1 MSNKLRAGFG
11 RFVQIQISK
20 ISIFISYFQNLLSGG
35 SIKYRKTE
43 KFLLILSAALA
54 VSIIVA
60 IHFDGKVTP
69 AASSTRYTTSWI
81 GNSFGGGEKWVQIQ
95 ISGMYVAPD
104 GTIYTNS
111 EWDEA
116 GREVGIYRNGDVV
129 GKAEDLHGWGRSG
142 GVAITANNKYIYVA
156 MEQSGIDQ
164 QKDGYPPKGTN
175 WYCVRRYDLTG
186 KIAPFPNGKGWD
198 KSMLI
203 VSNKD
208 EVTGLAAVGKELF
221 VSDNAANKV
230 RVYNSSTMEELRSFD
245 LINPGNIAVDKAG
258 NLWVIKDKEIV
269 RYSKQGKQL
278 SGVISNLNNPS
289 AVTIDNRGRLLVAEN
304 GRSQQILIYD
314 IKNQPKQIGTFGVKG
329 GIYAGV
335 PGEVKDLKFYGI
347 SGVGTDSLGNIY
359 ISNDGFE
366 RSGVDLRKFSAS
378 GKLQWKLL
386 GLQFI
391 DNADLDPA
399 TDGLNV
405 YTKNERF
412 VMDYSKQAGKEAT
425 YKGYTLNA
433 FKYPQDP
440 RLHTAPDAPFVR
452 NIQGQTFLYLTDMY
466 SRMLQ
471 IYRFNKNTDGEIAI
485 PSGMFVVSHPSGK
498 QEAIEGDFPPFEP
511 DSGEWIWRDKNGN
524 GKFDRDEY
532 DKSEDHPYLGGW
544 WVDSKGDIW
553 KNLRTQDGVGIRH
566 FPLQGLDKNG
576 NPIYSHSKMEK
587 IDHPKIFGDLRRI
600 EYFPETDTM
609 YLSGYTKENPAIN
622 NDYAKLIG
630 SEIARY
636 DNWSKGNR
644 QPKYRIVLPVDKSA
658 PPEVLGPAAMSIA
671 GDYVFAVTVK
681 KAEVYVY
688 DAKTGKQVKILKPGP
703 EVFGETGWVDIPHGI
718 RAFQRKNGEYL
729 VFVEEDAKAKV
740 MMYRFNS

>member
-1 MSNKLRAGFG
+1 MNKELLRRFG
-11 RFVQIQISK
+11 QFIQKHTNHIAN
-20 ISIFISYFQNLLSGG
+20 FFSYLKNLFS
-35 SIKYRKTE
+35 SANVKYRQTD

-60 IHFDGKVTP
+60 IHFDEKITP

-81 GNSFGGGEKWVQIQ
+81 GNSFGGGDKWVQIQ

-116 GREVGIYRNGDVV
+116 GREVGIYRNGDVI

-142 GVAITANNKYIYVA
+142 GVAITANKKYIYVA

-164 QKDGYPPKGTN
+164 KKDGFPPKGTN

-186 KIAPFPNGKGWD
+186 KTAPFANGKGWD

-203 VSNKD
+203 VSQKD
-208 EVTGLAAVGKELF
+208 EITGLATVGKELF
-221 VSDNAANKV
+221 VSDSAANKV
-230 RVYNSSTMEELRSFD
+230 RVYDTETMQELRSFD
-245 LINPGNIAVDKAG
+245 LATPGNIAVDRTG
-258 NLWVIKDKEIV
+258 NLWIIQNNQVV
-269 RYSKQGKQL
+269 NYSKQGKKL
-278 SGVISNLNNPS
+278 AGAISELKNPS
-289 AVTIDNRGRLLVAEN
+289 AIAVDNRGRLLVAEN
-304 GRSQQILIYD
+304 SQSQQILIYD
-314 IKNQPKQIGTFGVKG
+314 IRNKPKQIGTFGEKG
-329 GIYAGV
+329 GIYAGI

-347 SGVGTDSLGNIY
+347 SGVGSDSWGNIY
-359 ISNDGFE
+359 VSNDGFE
-366 RSGVDLRKFSAS
+366 RSGVDLRSFSAS

-386 GLQFI
+386 GLQFL
-391 DNADLDPA
+391 DNADVDPA
-399 TDGLNV
+399 ADGLNV

-412 VMDYSKQAGKEAT
+412 TMDYSKPPGKEAT
-425 YKGYTLNA
+425 YQGYTLNA
-433 FKYPQDP
+433 FKYPQDA
-440 RLHTAPDAPFVR
+440 RLHIPSDAPFVR
-452 NIQGQTFLYLTDMY
+452 RIQGKKFLFLTDMY
-466 SRMLQ
+466 GGKLQ
-471 IYRFNKNTDGEIAI
+471 IFRFNKQTDGEIAI
-485 PSGMFVVSHPSGK
+485 PSGMFVGTHPEGK
-498 QEAIEGDFPPFEP
+498 PALGKDYPPFQPSE
-511 DSGEWIWRDKNGN
+511 GEWIWRDKNGN
-524 GKFDRDEY
+524 GAFESNEY
-532 DKSEDHPYLGGW
+532 DKSKDYPYIGGW

-553 KNLRTQDGVGIRH
+553 KSLRTQDGVGIRH

-576 NPIYSHSKMEK
+576 NPIYSYSKMEK
-587 IDHPKIFGDLRRI
+587 ISHPKIFGDLRRI

-609 YLSGYTKENPAIN
+609 YLSGYTDDNPAIN
-622 NDYAKLIG
+622 SDYAKLIG

-658 PPEVLGPAAMSIA
+658 PPEVLNPAAMSIA

-688 DAKTGKQVKILKPGP
+688 DAKTGRQVKILKPGA
-703 EVFGETGWVDIPHGI
+703 EVFGETGWVDIPYGV
-718 RAFQRKNGEYL
+718 RAFRRKNGEYL

>member
-1 MSNKLRAGFG
+1 MN
-11 RFVQIQISK
+11 
-20 ISIFISYFQNLLSGG
+20 NLLTRLSRL
-35 SIKYRKTE
+35 IKQPINQIIRFNCYVKSLFSNGNVRYRKTE

-60 IHFDGKVTP
+60 IHLDGKVTP

-81 GNSFGGGEKWVQIQ
+81 GNSFGGGDKWVQIQ
-95 ISGMYVAPD
+95 ISGMYVASD

-111 EWDEA
+111 LWDEA
-116 GREVGIYRNGDVV
+116 GREVGIYKNGDVI
-129 GKAEDLHGWGRSG
+129 GKAEDLHGWGRNG
-142 GVAITANNKYIYVA
+142 GSAITADKKYIYVA
-156 MEQSGIDQ
+156 MKQSGIE
-164 QKDGYPPKGTN
+164 QKKEGFPPKGTD

-186 KIAPFPNGKGWD
+186 KTAPFTNGKGWD

-208 EVTGLAAVGKELF
+208 EVTGLATVGRELF
-221 VSDNAANKV
+221 VSDSTANKV
-230 RVYNSSTMEELRSFD
+230 RVYNTDTMQELRNFN
-245 LINPGNIAVDKAG
+245 LGKPGNIAVDKTG
-258 NLWVIKDKEIV
+258 NLWIIKDREIV
-269 RYSKQGKQL
+269 HYSKQGKQL
-278 SGVISNLNNPS
+278 PGVISELNKPS
-289 AVTIDNRGRLLVAEN
+289 AVAVDNGGRLLVAEN
-304 GRSQQILIYD
+304 GSRQQIFIYD
-314 IKNQPKQIGTFGVKG
+314 IKNQPRQVGTFGMKG
-329 GIYAGV
+329 GIYAGI

-347 SGVGTDSLGNIY
+347 SGVGSDSWGNIY

-366 RSGVDLRKFSAS
+366 RSGVDLRSFSAS

-391 DNADLDPA
+391 DNADVDPTTNGLD
-399 TDGLNV
+399 V

-412 VMDYSKQAGKEAT
+412 AMDYSKQAGKEAT

-433 FKYPQDP
+433 FKYPEDP

-452 NIQGQTFLYLTDMY
+452 HIQGKTFLYLTNMY
-466 SRMLQ
+466 GGMLQ
-471 IYRFNKNTDGEIAI
+471 IYRFNKQTDGEIAI
-485 PSGMFVVSHPSGK
+485 PSGMFVGTHPDGK
-498 QEAIEGDFPPFEP
+498 QAIGGDFPPFQP
-511 DSGEWIWRDKNGN
+511 KSGEWIWRDKNGN
-524 GKFDRDEY
+524 GKFESNEY
-532 DKSEDHPYLGGW
+532 DKSEDYPYIGGW

-553 KNLRTQDGVGIRH
+553 KTLRTQDGVGIRH

-576 NPIYSHSKMEK
+576 NPIYSYSKMQK
-587 IDHPKIFGDLRRI
+587 INHPKIFGDLRRI

-609 YLSGYTKENPAIN
+609 YLSGYTPDNPAIN
-622 NDYAKLIG
+622 SDYAKLIG

-644 QPKYRIVLPVDKSA
+644 QPKYRIVLPVDRSA
-658 PPEVLGPAAMSIA
+658 PPEVLNPAAMSIA

-688 DAKTGKQVKILKPGP
+688 DAKTGRQVKILKPGA
-703 EVFGETGWVDIPHGI
+703 EVFGETGWVDIPYGI
-718 RAFQRKNGEYL
+718 RAFRRKNGEYL

>member
-1 MSNKLRAGFG
+1 MMRLY
-11 RFVQIQISK
+11 
-20 ISIFISYFQNLLSGG
+20 SYFKSLFYNLNIRYS
-35 SIKYRKTE
+35 KTE
-43 KFLLILSAALA
+43 KFLLFLSAALA
-54 VSIIVA
+54 VSILVA
-60 IHFDGKVTP
+60 IHLDGKVTP
-69 AASSTRYTTSWI
+69 AASSSRYITSWI
-81 GNSFGGGEKWVQIQ
+81 GNSFGGGDKWVQIQ

-104 GTIYTNS
+104 GSIYTNS

-116 GREVGIYRNGDVV
+116 GREVGIYKNGDVI

-142 GVAITANNKYIYVA
+142 GIAIAADSKYMYVA

-164 QKDGYPPKGTN
+164 KKDGYPPKGKN

-203 VSNKD
+203 VSTKD
-208 EVTGLAAVGKELF
+208 EVTGIATVDKELF

-230 RVYNSSTMEELRSFD
+230 RVYNTETMEELSSF
-245 LINPGNIAVDKAG
+245 NVEEPGNITVDKKG
-258 NLWVIKDKEIV
+258 NLWIISDNDIV
-269 RYSKQGKQL
+269 GYSKQGKKL
-278 SGVISNLNNPS
+278 PGVISGLDNPS
-289 AVTIDNRGRLLVAEN
+289 SVAVDRRGRLLIAEN
-304 GRSQQILIYD
+304 GPRQQILIYD
-314 IKNQPKQIGTFGVKG
+314 IRNKPKQIDTFGVKG
-329 GIYAGV
+329 GIYAGI
-335 PGEVKDLKFYGI
+335 PGKVEDLKFAGI
-347 SGVGTDSLGNIY
+347 SGVGSDGSGNIY

-366 RSGVDLRKFSAS
+366 RTGVDLRKFSPS

-386 GLQFI
+386 GLQFL
-391 DNADLDPA
+391 DNADVDPQTNGLD
-399 TDGLNV
+399 V

-412 VMDYSKQAGKEAT
+412 AMDFSKSAGKEAT
-425 YKGYTLNA
+425 YNGYTLNP

-452 NIQGQTFLYLTDMY
+452 RIQGKKFLFLTNMY
-466 SRMLQ
+466 GGMLQ
-471 IYRFNKNTDGEIAI
+471 IYRFNKQTDGEIAI

-498 QEAIEGDFPPFEP
+498 QAAMEGDFPPFQP
-511 DSGEWIWRDKNGN
+511 ASGEWIWRDRNGN
-524 GKFDRDEY
+524 GKFEANEY
-532 DKSEDHPYLGGW
+532 DKSKDHPYIGGW
-544 WVDSKGDIW
+544 WVDSKGDVW

-576 NPIYSHSKMEK
+576 NPIYSYSKMEK
-587 IDHPKIFGDLRRI
+587 IGHPKIFGDLRRI

-609 YLSGYTKENPAIN
+609 YLSGYTDDNRAIHS
-622 NDYAKLIG
+622 DYAKSIG

-644 QPKYRIVLPVDKSA
+644 KPRYRIVLPVDKST
-658 PPEVLGPAAMSIA
+658 PPDVLNPAAMSVA

-688 DAKTGKQVKILKPGP
+688 DGKTGRQVKILKPGA
-703 EVFGETGWVDIPHGI
+703 EVFGETGWVDIPYGV
-718 RAFQRKNGEYL
+718 RAFRRKNGEYL

-740 MMYRFNS
+740 MMYRFKG

>member
-1 MSNKLRAGFG
+1 MINRFIAVFRSFIQNKINQATLLYSYIKHLFSNEG
-11 RFVQIQISK
+11 
-20 ISIFISYFQNLLSGG
+20 
-35 SIKYRKTE
+35 IKYRKTE
-43 KFLLILSAALA
+43 KFLLLLSAALA

-60 IHFDGKVTP
+60 IHFDGKVAP

-81 GNSFGGGEKWVQIQ
+81 GNSFGGGDKWVQIQ

-116 GREVGIYRNGDVV
+116 GREVGIYKNGDVV

-142 GVAITANNKYIYVA
+142 GVAITANDKYIYVA
-156 MEQSGIDQ
+156 MEQSEIG
-164 QKDGYPPKGTN
+164 QKKAGYPPKGTN
-175 WYCVRRYDLTG
+175 WYCVRRYDLNG
-186 KIAPFPNGKGWD
+186 KIAPFSNGKGWD

-203 VSNKD
+203 VNTKD
-208 EVTGLAAVGKELF
+208 EVKGLATVSRELF
-221 VSDNAANKV
+221 VSDKSANKV
-230 RVYNSSTMEELRSFD
+230 RVYNTETMQELRSF
-245 LINPGNIAVDKAG
+245 NVAEPGNIAVDKKG
-258 NLWVIKDKEIV
+258 DLWIIANNEIV
-269 RYSKQGKQL
+269 HYSKQGKQL
-278 SGVISNLNNPS
+278 PGIISGLENPS
-289 AVTIDNRGRLLVAEN
+289 AVAVDNRDRLLVAKN
-304 GRSQQILIYD
+304 GRRQQIIIYN
-314 IKNQPKQIGTFGVKG
+314 IKNKPKQIGTFGEEG
-329 GIYAGV
+329 GIYAGI
-335 PGEVKDLKFYGI
+335 PGAVKDLKFYGI
-347 SGVGTDSLGNIY
+347 SGVGSDSSGNIY

-386 GLQFI
+386 GLQFL
-391 DNADLDPA
+391 DNADVDPA
-399 TDGLNV
+399 TNGLSV

-412 VMDYSKQAGKEAT
+412 AMDFSKQAGKEAT

-452 NIQGQTFLYLTDMY
+452 NIQGKKFLFLTNMY
-466 SRMLQ
+466 GGMLQ
-471 IYRFNKNTDGEIAI
+471 IYRFNEKTDGEIAI
-485 PSGMFVVSHPSGK
+485 PSGMFVTTHPNGK
-498 QEAIEGDFPPFEP
+498 PALGSDYPPFQP
-511 DSGEWIWRDKNGN
+511 SKGEWIWRDKNGN
-524 GKFDRDEY
+524 GKFESNEY
-532 DKSEDHPYLGGW
+532 DKSEDHPYIGGW

-576 NPIYSHSKMEK
+576 NPIYSYSKMEK
-587 IDHPKIFGDLRRI
+587 IAHPKIFGDLRRI

-609 YLSGYTKENPAIN
+609 YLSGYTEENPAIN
-622 NDYAKLIG
+622 SDYAKLIG

-644 QPKYRIVLPVDKSA
+644 QPKYRIVLPVDRSA
-658 PPEVLGPAAMSIA
+658 PPDVLNPAAMSVA

-688 DAKTGKQVKILKPGP
+688 DAKTGRQVKVLKPGA
-703 EVFGETGWVDIPHGI
+703 EVFGETGWVDIPYGV
-718 RAFQRKNGEYL
+718 RAFKRKNGEYL

>member
-1 MSNKLRAGFG
+1 MKNKLVTKFG
-11 RFVQIQISK
+11 QFLQSQTSK
-20 ISIFISYFQNLLSGG
+20 ITTFVSHLQNLFKSGNVRYG
-35 SIKYRKTE
+35 GTE

-54 VSIIVA
+54 TSIIVA
-60 IHFDGKVTP
+60 IHFDGKITP
-69 AASSTRYTTSWI
+69 AASSNRYTTSWI
-81 GNSFGGGEKWVQIQ
+81 GNSFGGGDKWVQIQ

-116 GREVGIYRNGDVV
+116 GREVGIYRNGDVI

-164 QKDGYPPKGTN
+164 KKDGFPPKGTN

-186 KIAPFPNGKGWD
+186 KTAPFPNGKGWD

-203 VSNKD
+203 VSQKD
-208 EVTGLAAVGKELF
+208 ELTGLATVGRELF

-230 RVYNSSTMEELRSFD
+230 RVYNTETMEELRSFN
-245 LINPGNIAVDKAG
+245 LVKPGNIAVDKAG
-258 NLWVIKDKEIV
+258 NLWIIRDNQVV
-269 RYSKQGKQL
+269 NYSKQGKQL
-278 SGVISNLNNPS
+278 PGVISQLDKPS
-289 AVTIDNRGRLLVAEN
+289 AVAVDNRGRLLIAEN
-304 GRSQQILIYD
+304 GKSQQIFIYD
-314 IKNQPKQIGTFGVKG
+314 IRNKPKLIGTFGTKG
-329 GIYAGV
+329 GIYAGI
-335 PGEVKDLKFYGI
+335 PGVVKDLKFYGI
-347 SGVGTDSLGNIY
+347 SGVGTDNWGNIY
-359 ISNDGFE
+359 VSNDGFN
-366 RSGVDLRKFSAS
+366 RSGVDLRSFSAS

-386 GLQFI
+386 GLQFV
-391 DNADLDPA
+391 DNADVDPA
-399 TDGLNV
+399 TNGLNV

-412 VMDYSKQAGKEAT
+412 AMDYSKPPGKEAT

-440 RLHTAPDAPFVR
+440 RLHTSPDAPFVR
-452 NIQGQTFLYLTDMY
+452 NIQGKTFLYLTDMY
-466 SRMLQ
+466 GGKLQ
-471 IYRFNKNTDGEIAI
+471 IYRFNKQTDGEIAI
-485 PSGMFVVSHPSGK
+485 PSGMFVGTHPEGK
-498 QEAIEGDFPPFEP
+498 PALGSNYPPFQP
-511 DSGEWIWRDKNGN
+511 SKGEWIWRDKNGN
-524 GKFDRDEY
+524 GKFESNEY
-532 DKSEDHPYLGGW
+532 DKSEDYPYIGGW
-544 WVDSKGDIW
+544 WVDSKGDVW
-553 KNLRTQDGVGIRH
+553 KTLRTQDGVGIRH

-576 NPIYSHSKMEK
+576 NPIYSYSKMEK
-587 IDHPKIFGDLRRI
+587 ISHPKIFGDLRRI

-609 YLSGYTKENPAIN
+609 YLSGYTDDNPAIN
-622 NDYAKLIG
+622 SDYAKLIG

-644 QPKYRIVLPVDKSA
+644 KPRYRIVLPVDKSA
-658 PPEVLGPAAMSIA
+658 PPDVLNPAAMSVA

-688 DAKTGKQVKILKPGP
+688 DAKTGRQVKILKPGA
-703 EVFGETGWVDIPHGI
+703 EVFGETGWVDIPYGV

-740 MMYRFNS
+740 IMYRFNS